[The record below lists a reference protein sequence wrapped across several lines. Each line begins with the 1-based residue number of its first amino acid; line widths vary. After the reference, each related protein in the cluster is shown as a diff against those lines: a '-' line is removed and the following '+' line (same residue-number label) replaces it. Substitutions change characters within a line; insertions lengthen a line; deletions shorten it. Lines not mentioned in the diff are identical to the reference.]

1 MLLIFRKQRLRQTSI
16 LAAKYQIS
24 PVRVLYIGVAL
35 GRLGS
40 KVVVGAVVAGK
51 KVRKAI
57 VIGNVQIMPVVQPG
71 VFELFVVDGKTHGP
85 HQMQTAGGAGTGAR
99 HVAGVLGDAG
109 LYQNDIQSRLVHH
122 KMPSGSSRRGHR
134 RGSSGSNHTPKRVSC
149 VQGVP

>member
-1 MLLIFRKQRLRQTSI
+1 MLLIFRKQRLRQPGV
-16 LAAKYQIS
+16 LAAEHQIS

-35 GRLGS
+35 GCLGG

-51 KVRKAI
+51 KVRKA
-57 VIGNVQIMPVVQPG
+57 VVVGNVQIVPVVQPG
-71 VFELFVVDGKTHGP
+71 VLELFVINGKAHGA
-85 HQMQTAGGAGTGAR
+85 HQMQTAGRAGTGAR

-109 LYQNDIQSRLVHH
+109 LYQHDIQSRLVHH

-149 VQGVP
+149 V

>member
-1 MLLIFRKQRLRQTSI
+1 MLLIFRKQCFRQAGI
-16 LAAKYQIS
+16 LAAKHQIS

-35 GRLGS
+35 GSLGG
-40 KVVVGAVVAGK
+40 KVIVRAVVAGK
-51 KVRKAI
+51 KVRKA
-57 VIGNVQIMPVVQPG
+57 VVVGNVQIVPVVQPG
-71 VFELFVVDGKTHGP
+71 VLEFFVVDGKTHGAY
-85 HQMQTAGGAGTGAR
+85 QMQTAGGASTGAR

-149 VQGVP
+149 V